1 MKWLQ
6 GKKTY
11 LVSALMVVVSIL
23 NFLSG
28 DESLADLVSSPHFNM
43 LMEGLGL
50 GALRAGVAKNMYR

>member
-11 LVSALMVVVSIL
+11 IVSAMMVAVSII

-28 DESLADLVSSPHFNM
+28 DASLTELVSSPHFNT
-43 LMEGLGL
+43 LMQGLGL
-50 GALRAGVAKNMYR
+50 GTLRAGVAKSVFR